1 MAIPAMD
8 CEYDDSSDSDD
19 KAAPQQSGYSFYTPL
34 TEARKVPLVVKTL
47 HRECE
52 KHIRRNKADNGG
64 CDQQTTIVTVE
75 SVILWPRPHKEFRAY
90 SSDGQRK
97 FLSI

>member
-1 MAIPAMD
+1 MD
-8 CEYDDSSDSDD
+8 CEYDDSSHSDD
-19 KAAPQQSGYSFYTPL
+19 KAAPQQPGYSFYTPL

-52 KHIRRNKADNGG
+52 KHISRNKPDNGG
-64 CDQQTTIVTVE
+64 CDRQIVTVE
-75 SVILWPRPHKEFRAY
+75 SVILWPLPHKEFRAY
-90 SSDGQRK
+90 SSYGQRK